1 MRNKAPAFM
10 VLAVALAACRAAPS
24 TTGTIL
30 AEGWDTATDVV
41 VLDIPAD
48 CPAQR
53 LEYAAWQVDDA
64 RLAQVD
70 FVASQ
75 MGDQVHTTA
84 TGEFADYADGAA
96 DWTLKDDAVYAL
108 TARGINARWRFAVI
122 CQ

>member
-53 LEYAAWQVDDA
+53 LEYAAWQQDTNLPA
-64 RLAQVD
+64 RLEFVVSQFENRVD
-70 FVASQ
+70 SI
-75 MGDQVHTTA
+75 TTDSF
-84 TGEFADYADGAA
+84 TDYAGGTA
-96 DWTLKDDAVYAL
+96 DW
-108 TARGINARWRFAVI
+108 
-122 CQ
+122 